1 MLALHHLFQII
12 METERSVDA
21 NRDTDA
27 TMGMSSELGIDL
39 NAAFKTV
46 TKNTGTE

>member
-1 MLALHHLFQII
+1 MLAPQHLFQII
-12 METERSVDA
+12 METERSADA

-27 TMGMSSELGIDL
+27 TMRMSPELSIDL
-39 NAAFKTV
+39 NAAFTTV